1 MFAWCLHSR
10 SLLWWFFF
18 FLWRSCWSFL
28 ENSTSS
34 PFLQDSRLAVSRCV
48 PAASIS
54 SLLWWSTVALF
65 LWSYTVGYFMW
76 PLDPNHLSSCLL
88 WKLFRFFWSFS
99 DTPQVSQLYNST
111 LFTNFWY
118 SQILVVRFFFQIS
131 FQIALFFA
139 RATAVIFF
147 LLWMSF
153 QSPSF
158 DPSFITFPYSLSSSL
173 DPLFT
178 VVYSVFSSVCAFHYV
193 SWLLIIFQ
201 TAVFTSLAVIF
212 LLSLF
217 APVMNFLMWFMF
229 SLLKCFMKCG
239 SMIFWTSCGCDTYRS

>member
-1 MFAWCLHSR
+1 MKIAPHRL
-10 SLLWWFFF
+10 
-18 FLWRSCWSFL
+18 SCRTDGWQSQDVSQQL
-28 ENSTSS
+28 PS
-34 PFLQDSRLAVSRCV
+34 PLCYGDQQWLCSCDLIQLDILCGHWIPITFLAVFYENCFV
-48 PAASIS
+48 FFGH
-54 SLLWWSTVALF
+54 SLTHPRF
-65 LWSYTVGYFMW
+65 L
-76 PLDPNHLSSCLL
+76 SCI
-88 WKLFRFFWSFS
+88 
-99 DTPQVSQLYNST
+99 TT

-139 RATAVIFF
+139 RATAAIFL